1 MATKLIIVEGLPGAG
16 KSTTAQIVYDI
27 YKEKGITT
35 ELYSEGNYNH
45 PVDFDGVA
53 YFNSNDFNILE
64 QSHST
69 SRDVLNRIKI
79 KFYNGYLIP
88 YRKAIEEQ
96 QIPFEE
102 KLFNIITKNDIYE
115 LPIEI
120 HIELIISRWKDFVN
134 KYINEDKVVIFE
146 CCFIQNPI
154 TVSMVR
160 NNSPKDVTMNYINS
174 LTEIIMPLEPVLIY
188 LEQGDIKVSFNRIV
202 CERTKEWFDGFRDYY
217 TKQGYGLSN
226 NLKGLDGVIQV
237 LEARKSLETQVYDSL
252 KLIKY
257 KIDNSAFNFNLLKER
272 LSSIMVDVLPSIRA
286 RKKDFK
292 SHPNTIKTH

>member
-1 MATKLIIVEGLPGAG
+1 MATKLIIVEGLPGSG
-16 KSTTAQIVYDI
+16 KSTTAQIVFDI

-45 PVDFDGVA
+45 PADFDGVA
-53 YFNSNDFNILE
+53 YFNSNDFNILK
-64 QSHST
+64 QSNLT

-96 QIPFEE
+96 QISFEE

-120 HIELIISRWKDFVN
+120 HTELIISRWKDFVN
-134 KYINEDKVVIFE
+134 KYIKEDKVVIFE

-160 NNSPKDVTMNYINS
+160 NNYPKDVTMNYINS

-202 CERTKEWFDGFRDYY
+202 CERTKAWFDGFRDYY

-237 LEARKSLETQVYDSL
+237 LEARKSLEIQVYDSL

-272 LSSIMVDVLPSIRA
+272 LSFIMVEVLAIY
-286 RKKDFK
+286 
-292 SHPNTIKTH
+292 